1 VLCAERSGKA
11 PETCGAW
18 KPATFGTDPSGT
30 NDQQERSKA
39 LYAQLRFGFDDLK
52 YPIDGNIGVRYV
64 KTNMIAHGYTVFS
77 FTAPNIPAGAT
88 VTGIPIPNIPNFQQK
103 QDFDNSY
110 SNVLPTLNLRMK
122 ASDKLQFRFA
132 YGKAMA
138 RPDFS
143 QLQAYTNLS
152 EATTTTTNTATNIVN
167 VSNVS
172 LTGTGSG
179 NPMLRPTMAKQ
190 ADITAEWYF
199 APTGSFTAA
208 LFHKKLSDVI
218 INQSYNFALPDVN
231 GTMHD
236 FVTTGP
242 VNGANGTAKGI
253 ELAYQQYF
261 DMLPGWMSGFGVQAN
276 YTYVKS
282 SLDLYHPV
290 YQAYCSGGGGAD
302 NLNLNLNGCD
312 VDGKTFGNLP
322 LNGLSKNAYNLA
334 LLFDRGPIS
343 ARVAY
348 SWRSKSLQAVNANGT
363 NGGDGTDTNPNSP
376 TFGQHNVQ
384 YALPTWSD
392 SYGQVDASFFYK
404 FTDNLT
410 FGLEAQNLNNAMY
423 KQLMQQGIGMKVR
436 GAYVTGPRYTA
447 QMRYSF

>member
-1 VLCAERSGKA
+1 
-11 PETCGAW
+11 
-18 KPATFGTDPSGT
+18 
-30 NDQQERSKA
+30 
-39 LYAQLRFGFDDLK
+39 
-52 YPIDGNIGVRYV
+52 
-64 KTNMIAHGYTVFS
+64 
-77 FTAPNIPAGAT
+77 
-88 VTGIPIPNIPNFQQK
+88 
-103 QDFDNSY
+103 
-110 SNVLPTLNLRMK
+110 VLPTLNLRLK
-122 ASDKLQFRFA
+122 ATDKLQFRFA
-132 YGKAMA
+132 YGKAMS

-152 EATTTTTNTATNIVN
+152 ENVDKSTNNATNVVTINN
-167 VSNVS
+167 VTLS
-172 LTGTGSG
+172 GTGSG
-179 NPMLRPTMAKQ
+179 NPNLRPTMAKQ
-190 ADITAEWYF
+190 ADLTAEWYF
-199 APTGSFTAA
+199 APTGSLTAA

-218 INQSYNFALPDVN
+218 INQSYNFSLPDTS
-231 GTMHD
+231 GAMHD
-236 FVTTGP
+236 FVTTAP
-242 VNGANGTAKGI
+242 VNGANGMAKGI
-253 ELAYQQYF
+253 ELSYQQYF

-276 YTYVKS
+276 YTYVDS
-282 SLDLYHPV
+282 HLNLYHPV
-290 YQAYCSGGGGAD
+290 YQTYCSGGSGAD

-312 VDGKTFGNLP
+312 VDGRTFGNLP

-392 SYGQVDASFFYK
+392 SYGQVDASIFYK
-404 FTDNLT
+404 ITENLS

-423 KQLMQQGIGMKVR
+423 KQLMQQGIGFKVR